1 MPNRAQRRKLAREE
15 RHISKNAVRLSATEQ
30 YRLGFSD
37 GALEAIKAWYAAI
50 CLASKDS
57 DQEFLLCNENVIEF
71 LRQVDRRII
80 MCLESDEIIEEA
92 FNETGLLLD
101 FTKTFSD
108 ERVQEKEVS

>member
-15 RHISKNAVRLSATEQ
+15 KHISKNAVRLSATEQ

-37 GALEAIKAWYAAI
+37 GAMEAIKACYAAI
-50 CLASKDS
+50 CVASKE
-57 DQEFLLCNENVIEF
+57 QNNEDVIEF
-71 LRQVDRRII
+71 LRQVDSHIV
-80 MCLESDEIIEEA
+80 MCLESDEIIENA
-92 FNETGLLLD
+92 FRETGLLLD